1 MFVLSVVFELYVFV
15 FNFSW
20 KVKYL
25 HPNLRFYM
33 TRQTMRVYLK
43 CCVQYLCFLS
53 LKAEISSSQSTFVH
67 DASNACLSQVERGLA
82 SKCQFHRLLLRIV
95 SLAIA
100 ISNAYHPNCHHH
112 HIIIIIILYEY
123 IY

>member
-20 KVKYL
+20 KVTYL

-95 SLAIA
+95 SQAIA
-100 ISNAYHPNCHHH
+100 ISTDLHHPYHH
-112 HIIIIIILYEY
+112 
-123 IY
+123 